1 MGDIY
6 EQTQNKN
13 GQILIYET
21 PNGKNRVEVVFDS
34 DNLWM
39 NQLALSQLFQTSV
52 TNISMHITNIYNE
65 NELTEKATVKSDLI
79 VQIEGNREVKREIKL
94 YNLEMIIAIGFRVK
108 SSVGNLFRK
117 WANQTLSEY
126 MIKGFVLDDERLKD
140 SIRFGYV

>member
-1 MGDIY
+1 MIYYMLKMGDIY

-94 YNLEMIIAIGFRVK
+94 YNLEMIIA
-108 SSVGNLFRK
+108 
-117 WANQTLSEY
+117 
-126 MIKGFVLDDERLKD
+126 
-140 SIRFGYV
+140 

>member
-1 MGDIY
+1 
-6 EQTQNKN
+6 
-13 GQILIYET
+13 
-21 PNGKNRVEVVFDS
+21 RVEVVFDS